1 MDLADLRRARGALV
15 SAIMNTLASILF
27 LGALAGMLISYA
39 MYFLE
44 LHVFAK
50 RLQSHHPEAWAR
62 YSLISTTVPASRMQ
76 LAYKA
81 LRDVRA
87 GQIAGEP
94 LHAEVRDSHAM
105 ATKLLYAGLTCFLL
119 FLFVGLTDSLGWAS

>member
-1 MDLADLRRARGALV
+1 
-15 SAIMNTLASILF
+15 MNILASILF
-27 LGALAGMLISYA
+27 LGALAGMLISYP

-62 YSLISTTVPASRMQ
+62 YSLVSTTVPTNRMHF
-76 LAYKA
+76 AYKA

-87 GQIAGEP
+87 GKIAGEP
-94 LHAEVRDSHAM
+94 LHAEVRGSHLM
-105 ATKLLYAGLTCFLL
+105 ATRLLYVGLTCFLVL
-119 FLFVGLTDSLGWAS
+119 LFVGLTDSLGWAS

>member
-1 MDLADLRRARGALV
+1 MDTLTAILA
-15 SAIMNTLASILF
+15 
-27 LGALAGMLISYA
+27 LGALAGMLISYP

-44 LHVFAK
+44 LRVFAK

-62 YSLISTTVPASRMQ
+62 YALVSATVPASQTQ

-87 GQIAGEP
+87 GKIAGEP
-94 LHAEVRDSHAM
+94 LHAEVRDSYAM
-105 ATKLLYAGLTCFLL
+105 ATKRLFVGSACFLL
-119 FLFVGLTDSLGWAS
+119 FLFVGLADSLGWTS